1 MTVFKITILFFTLV
15 LLGCG
20 QEGPLY
26 MPTDKPP
33 ITEAPIKE
41 SVQIKPVAPQK
52 TDPASQTPPTFIKE

>member
-1 MTVFKITILFFTLV
+1 MTVFKITVLFFALG

-33 ITEAPIKE
+33 ITEAPIKKSIKTE
-41 SVQIKPVAPQK
+41 SVIPQK
-52 TDPASQTPPTFIKE
+52 TDPAPKTPPTFIKE